1 MSTKHYDGEE
11 RTAVEFCY
19 PGVWICY
26 HGHRGNFTRMDG
38 GEDRCRTCHAP
49 RPRFVRKEFYL
60 PEPTSSPPP
69 WAYFASVNIAIAL
82 GIILGALL
90 AGR

>member
-1 MSTKHYDGEE
+1 MSTKHYDGED

-26 HGHRGNFTRMDG
+26 HGRGGNFTRMTTD
-38 GEDRCRTCHAP
+38 DPCITCGMW
-49 RPRFVRKEFYL
+49 RPSVVRKEFYL
-60 PEPTSSPPP
+60 PEPTSTPPP

-90 AGR
+90 VGR